1 MLQDSINDMAGIT
14 NIFPDIKE
22 FTITNKNHVTIF
34 LGDQELKAKTFTN
47 SFDLLEWYEI
57 NLKSILDDIRPKNII
72 TSLFYRLKKNR
83 KTLEF

>member
-34 LGDQELKAKTFTN
+34 LGDQKLKAKTFTN
-47 SFDLLEWYEI
+47 SFDLLEWCEI
-57 NLKSILDDIRPKNII
+57 NLKSTLDDVRHKNII
-72 TSLFYRLKKNR
+72 AHLFYRLKKIE
-83 KTLEF
+83 KQ